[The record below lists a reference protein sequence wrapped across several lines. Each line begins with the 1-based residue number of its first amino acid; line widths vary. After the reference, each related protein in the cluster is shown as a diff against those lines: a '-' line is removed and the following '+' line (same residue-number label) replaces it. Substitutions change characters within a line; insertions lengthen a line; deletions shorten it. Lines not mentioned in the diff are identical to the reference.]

1 MTATGA
7 LDEET
12 TGVEDDGT
20 VDEAEVDEDEL
31 ALVADVVAVVDVVPG
46 IVYALT
52 AVSMPTPATAANA
65 IPVVSRLSRRI
76 AASRARTL
84 DCVLASMVRESAGGL

>member
-20 VDEAEVDEDEL
+20 VDEAELDEDVLEVG
-31 ALVADVVAVVDVVPG
+31 AAVVIAVVDVVPG
-46 IVYALT
+46 IV
-52 AVSMPTPATAANA
+52 
-65 IPVVSRLSRRI
+65 
-76 AASRARTL
+76 
-84 DCVLASMVRESAGGL
+84 